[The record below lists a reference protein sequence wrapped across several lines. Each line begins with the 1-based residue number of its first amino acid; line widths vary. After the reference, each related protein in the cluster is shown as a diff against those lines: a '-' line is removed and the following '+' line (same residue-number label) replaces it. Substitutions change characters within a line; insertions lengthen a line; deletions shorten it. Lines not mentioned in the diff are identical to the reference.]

1 MHKDIQNIR
10 KRKQISSPW
19 HLLSLRGRCFITS
32 CNAISIFAQEQ
43 TQQKCT
49 NVKEDKIKFNTSNM
63 RSHNKVIQVRCVEIK
78 LKVNNSNNNNSKH
91 QQQRR
96 QQQQGDER
104 DAAQGRNNT
113 ERKRGLI
120 YSVVLLVA
128 PLSCWA
134 VSHPISDFFFNP
146 PHYSSFLSAILF
158 SSKKNKPKR
167 RQ

>member
-146 PHYSSFLSAILF
+146 PPLLLF
-158 SSKKNKPKR
+158 SIGHFVFKQEK
-167 RQ
+167 

>member
-19 HLLSLRGRCFITS
+19 HLLSPRGRCFITS
-32 CNAISIFAQEQ
+32 CNAISISLKNKHK
-43 TQQKCT
+43 QKCT
-49 NVKEDKIKFNTSNM
+49 NVKEDKIKFNTSNV

-78 LKVNNSNNNNSKH
+78 LKVNNSNNNNNNNSKH

-96 QQQQGDER
+96 QQQQQGDER

-113 ERKRGLI
+113 QRKRGLI
-120 YSVVLLVA
+120 YTVVLLVA

-134 VSHPISDFFFNP
+134 VSHPISDFLFNP
-146 PHYSSFLSAILF
+146 P
-158 SSKKNKPKR
+158 P
-167 RQ
+167 